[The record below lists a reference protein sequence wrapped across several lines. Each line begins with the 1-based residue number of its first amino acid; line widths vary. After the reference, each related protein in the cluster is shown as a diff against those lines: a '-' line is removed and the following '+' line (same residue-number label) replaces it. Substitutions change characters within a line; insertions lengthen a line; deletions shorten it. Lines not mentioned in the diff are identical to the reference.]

1 MARGTATGRQASTLP
16 SCTAGGPNTL
26 LRYRASR
33 ESRVVTATI
42 AAGRQYATSDRSW
55 AVDGAAARVLPCHR
69 SLRYL
74 AVGFRLVAH
83 SFAFPVPGA
92 GAMQYPPIT
101 EPGTPVSACQRIT
114 VGGET
119 GTTSTR
125 ASLAS
130 RSRAKACC
138 QPAGVGVT
146 ADACRGSGMM
156 GTTARATSA
165 TAAALRQAGA
175 RAGTGGS
182 AAAGAAGRVC
192 GLAAPAV
199 TGAAA
204 SAAGA
209 PGAGA
214 AAATAGLRA
223 RLQARSREKARTA

>member
-69 SLRYL
+69 SLRYP

-114 VGGET
+114 VGGES
-119 GTTSTR
+119 GTMS
-125 ASLAS
+125 
-130 RSRAKACC
+130 
-138 QPAGVGVT
+138 
-146 ADACRGSGMM
+146 
-156 GTTARATSA
+156 TTARATSA

-182 AAAGAAGRVC
+182 ATGAAGRVC

-199 TGAAA
+199 TGAA
-204 SAAGA
+204 
-209 PGAGA
+209 
-214 AAATAGLRA
+214 
-223 RLQARSREKARTA
+223 